1 MVNVYLLVLTVH
13 YSLIM
18 ECSNFY
24 VLSSYSSLLSD
35 IRSGQCLRA
44 SSYSS
49 LQSYYGVF
57 NVYVLSSYSSLQ
69 SDIRSGQC
77 LRASSYSS
85 LQSYYGVVNVYVLV
99 LTVHYSLT

>member
-1 MVNVYLLVLTVH
+1 MFKFLRAN
-13 YSLIM
+13 
-18 ECSNFY
+18 
-24 VLSSYSSLLSD
+24 SYSSLLSD
-35 IRSGQCLRA
+35 IRSGQCLLA

-57 NVYVLSSYSSLQ
+57 KFLRANSYSSLL